1 MTKSKSRKGIRD
13 KCHLENLNKEKLQ
26 ELIDSDK
33 DYSYA
38 KFCPMLGLQR
48 LTSNSKEKQLKELEA
63 ICEIEKNGTKYRFIR
78 MRNEDEIIL
87 FNERVKYL
95 PFIGNLLSEIILE
108 KIERGECENGIY
120 YLTTPQSLEI
130 LGMVN
135 QNFLLFHNNSRKW
148 EYKTSVAKNHR
159 DDFSMKDINTFM
171 TLTYSHILKPI
182 IRDAFRSIDNQ
193 YGIVIQRAYKCFIK
207 NDDGVMVRNFLATS
221 KTGQKITTIAGK
233 ALEMIGIGS
242 MDKLFLQK
250 QSVIKEYYSICNIMC
265 KEQLGYDKF
274 CQCYAISINEERL
287 NKIYNWSKWA
297 MKKELNKR
305 AVERI
310 KSAKQLK
317 DMPINSRDN
326 LINAVIEIDT
336 KYDFKKETEHE

>member
-1 MTKSKSRKGIRD
+1 MTKSRKGVKN
-13 KCHLENLNKEKLQ
+13 KCRIEKLDKEKLQ
-26 ELIDSDK
+26 ELIDSGCE
-33 DYSYA
+33 YSYA
-38 KFCPMLGLQR
+38 KFCPILGLDR
-48 LTSNSKEKQLKELEA
+48 FTGNVKEKQLKELEA
-63 ICEIEKNGTKYRFIR
+63 ICEIEKNGTKYRFVR
-78 MRNEDEIIL
+78 MRDEDEIIL
-87 FNERVKYL
+87 FNERAKYL

-108 KIERGECENGIY
+108 KIKDGECENGIY

-135 QNFLLFHNNSRKW
+135 KNFLLFHNNNRKW
-148 EYKTSVAKNHR
+148 EYKTEAAKNHV

-171 TLTYSHILKPI
+171 SITYSHILKPI
-182 IRDAFRSIDNQ
+182 IRDSFRSIDNQ

-207 NDDGVMVRNFLATS
+207 DDDITIVQNFLATS
-221 KTGQKITTIAGK
+221 KTGQKITAIAGK

-265 KEQLGYDKF
+265 KEQLGYDMF

-287 NKIYNWSKWA
+287 TKIYNWSRWA
-297 MKKELNKR
+297 MKKELNRR

-310 KSAKQLK
+310 ESAKQLK
-317 DMPINSRDN
+317 HMTINSRDN
-326 LINAVIEIDT
+326 LINAVIDLNT
-336 KYDFKKETEHE
+336 KYNFKDYTEEL